1 MFGILMLID
10 MALFS
15 FLAYRYK
22 YVDNS
27 KNKQEEIG
35 LQETNRGSVSE
46 ESWAKNMYKSA
57 ANKPH

>member
-1 MFGILMLID
+1 MLID